1 MSQKF
6 GTRRKQAKEE
16 TRRII
21 LETAYSLF
29 EELGYEKATMRE
41 LASRAGV
48 GIGTIFQHFRNKP
61 ALLVATFD
69 EEMRP
74 VVENAVSSI
83 PPIGLTFKFYLS
95 KDLMK
100 DQLRHLI
107 RHVFEFYGCRVQL
120 SRILIKEIIFMEG
133 AGAERIKKLENE
145 YIGIM
150 AGIFTAAADRG
161 EIKNTVNI
169 PDAVNAF
176 WAYYS
181 HVLLEGLNLPSFDI
195 ELQLQKMDRLI
206 DQLLTGIGEESD

>member
-83 PPIGLTFKFYLS
+83 PPIGL
-95 KDLMK
+95 K

-107 RHVFEFYGCRVQL
+107 RHVFEFYGCNGPTPLKSGL
-120 SRILIKEIIFMEG
+120 SLYSNSTL
-133 AGAERIKKLENE
+133 ERLVEQVRTSDWHSVRYLCE
-145 YIGIM
+145 
-150 AGIFTAAADRG
+150 F
-161 EIKNTVNI
+161 
-169 PDAVNAF
+169 DAFHLV
-176 WAYYS
+176 
-181 HVLLEGLNLPSFDI
+181 
-195 ELQLQKMDRLI
+195 
-206 DQLLTGIGEESD
+206 

>member
-83 PPIGLTFKFYLS
+83 PPIGL
-95 KDLMK
+95 K

-120 SRILIKEIIFMEG
+120 SRILLKEIIFMEG

-150 AGIFTAAADRG
+150 AGIFAAAADRG